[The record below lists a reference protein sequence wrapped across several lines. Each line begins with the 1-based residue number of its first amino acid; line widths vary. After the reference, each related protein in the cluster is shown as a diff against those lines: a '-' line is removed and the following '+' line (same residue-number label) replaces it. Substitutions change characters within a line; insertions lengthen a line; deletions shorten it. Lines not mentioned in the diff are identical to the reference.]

1 MRFWRQALRIRLNT
15 YFILL
20 SIVPLALVGWIAFLL
35 ARTVLEQSIFDQ
47 LNAVTAV
54 KEEELDRWVTDR
66 TNDVFFLSRSPDIV
80 QPATFILTQN
90 DHSPEE
96 QAAALETLTA
106 YVRDVVTR
114 RSDIAELF
122 ILSTTGDI
130 IFSSDETHVGRP
142 QADSRYFVEGW
153 DMTFVQKV
161 YNSDLLDRPTITIA
175 TPLLNDRSRRMG
187 VLAAHLNLDR
197 LDTAILDTSD
207 LGEGTQAYLVDSLYH
222 IVAAADDT
230 LNISTEVH
238 TDGIEAAVS
247 GLDGSERYTNHN
259 DISVLGAYRWIDNLE
274 MALLAEIPEN
284 IAFQP
289 ANQLGFTIFSIGV
302 ILAFLALALSN
313 YWGKQITEPIL
324 SVTNSAVQ
332 VASGDLGAT
341 ATVFTDDEIGTLAR
355 TFNQMTER
363 LRRILHSLEAQ
374 VATRTDEL
382 AQSVEQLNLINQV
395 GRNANS
401 FIELN
406 PLLTTVA
413 SLIRNTFD
421 YYVVLVALIDEDARE
436 IYVSAADSAED
447 IDLLSLNIRV
457 PMSRS
462 SIISHAALSGDPLV
476 VKDVNQEPR
485 YLHLDELPHTR
496 SELALPLIVGN
507 DVLGVLDLQAQE
519 PNAFSPND
527 VQVLQTLADQI
538 AVAIQNAALFETAQ
552 DARAEAEEANRLKTQ
567 FLTNMS
573 HELRTPLNAV
583 INFAYL
589 LSVGMDGPLNETQKD
604 LVNRIGVAGE
614 HLLHLINDILDLAKI
629 ESGRVEMYFEEVAV
643 NDLVK
648 GVLST
653 AVGLTKG
660 KPIEL
665 HQDISDTLPLVR
677 IDCNRIRQVLL
688 NLISNA
694 AKFTKDGT
702 ITISATADNGW
713 VQMSVK
719 DTGIGIAPEDIEKV
733 FTAFVQVDGELTRQV
748 GGTGLGLPISKQFI
762 EMHGGHMW
770 LESKV
775 GQGSTFIFTLPRA
788 DYSAITSQEQDKVI
802 NG

>member
-20 SIVPLALVGWIAFLL
+20 SIVPLALVGWVAFLL

-66 TNDVFFLSRSPDIV
+66 TDDVFFLSRSPDIV
-80 QPATFILTQN
+80 QPATFILTPN

-96 QAAALETLTA
+96 QAAALDTLTA

-130 IFSSDETHVGRP
+130 IFSSDETHIGQP

-222 IVAAADDT
+222 IVATADDT

-247 GLDGSERYTNHN
+247 GLDGSERYTNHY

-274 MALLAEIPEN
+274 MALLAEIPES

-436 IYVSAADSAED
+436 IYVSAADSAEE

-457 PMSRS
+457 PMTRS
-462 SIISHAALSGDPLV
+462 SIMSHVALSGDPLV
-476 VKDVNQEPR
+476 VNDISQEPR
-485 YLHLDELPHTR
+485 YLYLEQLPHTR
-496 SELALPLIVGN
+496 SELSLPLIVGHK
-507 DVLGVLDLQAQE
+507 VLGILDLQDTAL
-519 PNAFSPND
+519 NAFSPND

-552 DARAEAEEANRLKTQ
+552 EARAEAEEANRLKTQ

-604 LVNRIGVAGE
+604 LVDRIGVAGE
-614 HLLHLINDILDLAKI
+614 HLLSLINDILDLAKI

-643 NDLVK
+643 SDLVK

-665 HQDISDTLPLVR
+665 RQDISDTLPLVR
-677 IDCNRIRQVLL
+677 IDRNRIRQVLL

-702 ITISATADNGW
+702 ITVSATADNGW

-762 EMHGGHMW
+762 EMHGGQMW
-770 LESKV
+770 LESEV
-775 GQGSTFIFTLPRA
+775 GRGSTFIFTLPRA
-788 DYSAITSQEQDKVI
+788 DHPMITQPEQEKVL